1 MRDIVVNAVGVSQ
14 WTIYYDDYDISHEVT
29 EGRLRLL
36 LLLLALLLLLPLLL
50 LLLPHQSVRKRE
62 VWRA

>member
-14 WTIYYDDYDISHEVT
+14 WTVYYDDYDISHEVT
-29 EGRLRLL
+29 EGRLR
-36 LLLLALLLLLPLLL
+36 LLLALLLLLPLLL